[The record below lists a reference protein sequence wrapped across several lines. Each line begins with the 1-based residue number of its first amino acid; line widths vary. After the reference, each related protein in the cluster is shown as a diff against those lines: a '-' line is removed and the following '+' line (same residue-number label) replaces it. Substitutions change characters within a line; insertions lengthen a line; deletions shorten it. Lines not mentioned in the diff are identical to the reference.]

1 MERRKNILPTPAERF
16 LVIPSARP
24 TRVVPGGTLN
34 KTQPFRS
41 QHSVA
46 NWKNSLILGLPVRT
60 LMLCQSQKPP
70 NIQWILPLKNTY
82 RRQKASSCLLR
93 KTHKPSQTLFSS
105 TNPSSSWRG
114 LPGNVPIPPKAL
126 CCQGHHSEKLCCL
139 HTSPKARMADAR
151 TPGFLP
157 SLGWTAD
164 VSQRG

>member
-1 MERRKNILPTPAERF
+1 MERRKSILPTPAERF
-16 LVIPSARP
+16 LVIPSASP

-34 KTQPFRS
+34 KTQTFHS

-70 NIQWILPLKNTY
+70 NIQWILPLKSTY
-82 RRQKASSCLLR
+82 RRQKASSCPRR

-105 TNPSSSWRG
+105 SRRG

-126 CCQGHHSEKLCCL
+126 CCQGHHSEKLCYL
-139 HTSPKARMADAR
+139 HTCPKARMADAR
-151 TPGFLP
+151 APGFLP
-157 SLGWTAD
+157 SLGWAAD